1 MTNEQFEKASQIRE
15 DIKAIKEQTLRIG
28 ASSELMESWKDWANS
43 NLKRLRNEFEEL

>member
-28 ASSELMESWKDWANS
+28 ASTELTESWKDWANA
-43 NLKRLRNEFEEL
+43 NLKRLEKEFEEL

>member
-28 ASSELMESWKDWANS
+28 ASTELIEAWKDWANA
-43 NLKRLRNEFEEL
+43 NLKRLRKEFEEL